1 MLRKTRLAEREFACI
16 GAVDGSGRLKQS
28 VCVCAC
34 VEGGGACV
42 RACVRACVC
51 ARSRRSG
58 VSGRSARLK
67 EVNKQTIERCKRIN
81 TYLFFTEV

>member
-1 MLRKTRLAEREFACI
+1 M
-16 GAVDGSGRLKQS
+16 
-28 VCVCAC
+28 
-34 VEGGGACV
+34 
-42 RACVRACVC
+42 RACVRVS
-51 ARSRRSG
+51 ARSRCSG